1 MRYIKLNLYH
11 YFTTKTL
18 LELNKKV
25 FGNIMTQEI
34 IGSEPSIAE
43 IKIIFEKELVN
54 LLDKLKLISKE
65 NIQHI
70 LEQQKICEKHVN
82 TRPGAMALNQSKIE
96 MFNEYNNKYLK
107 KIKERID

>member
-11 YFTTKTL
+11 WFTAKIL

-25 FGNIMTQEI
+25 FGNIITQEI
-34 IGSEPSIAE
+34 IGSEPSISE

-96 MFNEYNNKYLK
+96 MFNEYNNKYLE

>member
-1 MRYIKLNLYH
+1 
-11 YFTTKTL
+11 L

-34 IGSEPSIAE
+34 IGSEPPVIE
-43 IKIIFEKELVN
+43 IKTIFEKELSILVEN
-54 LLDKLKLISKE
+54 LESISRENLD
-65 NIQHI
+65 NIVK
-70 LEQQKICEKHVN
+70 QQKICEKHVN

-107 KIKERID
+107 KINQFLEKH

>member
-1 MRYIKLNLYH
+1 
-11 YFTTKTL
+11 
-18 LELNKKV
+18 
-25 FGNIMTQEI
+25 MTQEI
-34 IGSEPSIAE
+34 IGSEPSISE

-65 NIQHI
+65 SIEHI

-96 MFNEYNNKYLK
+96 MFNHYNDKYLK